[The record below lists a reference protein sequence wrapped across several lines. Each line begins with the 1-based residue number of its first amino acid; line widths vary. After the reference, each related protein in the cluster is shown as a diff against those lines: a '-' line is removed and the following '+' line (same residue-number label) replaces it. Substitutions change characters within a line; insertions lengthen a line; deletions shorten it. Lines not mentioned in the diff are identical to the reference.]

1 METSLHK
8 IMKNHGIF
16 KKYIFFK
23 KLFFTGLV
31 CFKLKII
38 KCYYHCSANVL
49 SKFGSVIFFLKELS
63 GKTSP
68 SNSKHA
74 QWLDGSKKKL
84 KVQVKNKRRNY
95 GLKC

>member
-1 METSLHK
+1 METSLHE

-16 KKYIFFK
+16 KKYIFF

-38 KCYYHCSANVL
+38 KCYYPCSANVL

-63 GKTSP
+63 GKTSA

-95 GLKC
+95 G